1 MEEELDFDSLVT
13 GDELDSGGSQKH
25 EENVDVN
32 NDDNNQVD
40 DNEDVENEQDDD
52 NEGNDG
58 NEGGEENDD
67 NDDEG
72 SGEVGGNNGGSESKY
87 TSLAK
92 ALIADGVI
100 DSVDGLDVKD
110 ADTFR
115 ELLNKNIE
123 GKLTLQQQRVNA
135 ALEAGVEPDEI
146 KDFESGINDLNN
158 ITQEAVEDESDN
170 GAELRKQLIF
180 QSALSRGMSE
190 QQANREVQ
198 KSIKAGTD
206 IDDAKDGLDFLKNEL
221 MGRYKALV
229 QERNEAQ
236 QAQNKK
242 NEERFQGIQKFIME
256 DDKDMLGDLP
266 KKTRQM
272 MMDALYKKDQKD
284 NDGNNIT
291 AIQKLATEN
300 PSKFNA
306 LLSYAYVMSKGGT
319 DMAGLGRSIAN
330 KANKKQMNN
339 LEKML
344 NNQQSNGG
352 NFRYVSGNDDG
363 SGTDDDFKKLLGL

>member
-1 MEEELDFDSLVT
+1 MDEELDFDSLVT
-13 GDELDSGGSQKH
+13 GDELDSGGLQER
-25 EENVDVN
+25 EEDVDVD
-32 NDDNNQVD
+32 NDDNNQVGD
-40 DNEDVENEQDDD
+40 DENVEHEQDDD
-52 NEGNDG
+52 NEG

-72 SGEVGGNNGGSESKY
+72 SGEVDSNNGGSESKY

-92 ALIADGVI
+92 ALIADGAL
-100 DSVDGLDVKD
+100 DNVDGLDVKD

-190 QQANREVQ
+190 QQASREVQ

-206 IDDAKDGLDFLKNEL
+206 IDDAKDGLDFLKDEL

-229 QERNEAQ
+229 QERNDAQ
-236 QAQNKK
+236 QALYKK

-363 SGTDDDFKKLLGL
+363 SGTDEDFKRLFGL